1 MKISFY
7 GGAQEVTGACYLLET
22 TNTKLL
28 IDCGLFQGSRECETK
43 NYEKFPFDAS
53 KVDAVVV
60 THAHVDHTGRL
71 PKLIKE
77 GFMGKIYST
86 PATKDLAA
94 LMLED
99 NLGLMERG
107 INRGRGEKMLYDKKD
122 LENTFSFWEVAEY
135 HQKFKIGD
143 FYVSLLDAGHIL
155 GSAMVEVI
163 LDGKKIVATGDLG
176 NPPTPLLRPTEEVMD
191 ANILLIE
198 STYGDRL
205 HEDRTERKTK
215 IERTIEDTVKRRG
228 VLMVPAF
235 SLERTQELLFELNDL
250 VEHGRIPE
258 IPIFLDSPLAIKATN
273 VYKNYE
279 HYYNKS
285 ARYIIDSGDEVFK
298 FPGLKFTKTTDES
311 KAINEVSSPKV
322 VIAGSG
328 MSTGGRILHHE
339 VRYLSDPNSTLLLV
353 GYQAAGS
360 LGRRLQSGAKEVRI
374 MGQNIPVRA
383 RVENIQGYS
392 AHPDRDMLMDFVKNT
407 SDSLD
412 KVFVIQGEPQSALFF
427 VQRIKDYLGIDARAP
442 KYGDSFK
449 IK

>member
-1 MKISFY
+1 MKISFF

-22 TNTKLL
+22 KNSKLL
-28 IDCGLFQGSRECETK
+28 IDCGLFQGSRECEDK
-43 NYEKFPFDAS
+43 NYEKFPFDAA
-53 KVDAVVV
+53 KIDAVVI

-77 GFMGKIYST
+77 GFGGKIYST
-86 PATKDLAA
+86 PATKDLAV

-99 NLGLMERG
+99 NLGLMERYLK
-107 INRGRGEKMLYDKKD
+107 RGENLLYDKKD
-122 LENTFSFWEVAEY
+122 LEKTFSFWEGAEY
-135 HQKFKIGD
+135 HQKFKVGD
-143 FYVSLLDAGHIL
+143 FYISLLDAGHIL
-155 GSAMVEVI
+155 GSAMVEIV
-163 LDGKKIVATGDLG
+163 LDGKKIIATGDLG
-176 NPPTPLLRPTEEVMD
+176 NPPTPLLKPTEEVAD

-198 STYGDRL
+198 STYGDRV
-205 HEDRTERKTK
+205 HEDKAERKTK
-215 IERTIEDTVKRRG
+215 IERAIEDTVKRGG

-258 IPIFLDSPLAIKATN
+258 IPIFLDSPLAIKATE
-273 VYKNYE
+273 VYKDYE

-285 ARYIIDSGDEVFK
+285 ARYIIDSGDAIFK

-311 KAINEVSSPKV
+311 KAINEVPAPKV

-374 MGQNIPVRA
+374 MGQDISVRA
-383 RVENIQGYS
+383 RIENIQGYS
-392 AHPDRDMLMDFVKNT
+392 AHPDREMLMDFVKKT
-407 SDSLD
+407 SDTLGE
-412 KVFVIQGEPQSALFF
+412 VFVIQGEPQSAPFF
-427 VQRIKDYLGIDARAP
+427 VQRIKDYLGIDTVAP
-442 KYGDSFK
+442 KYGDAFEL
-449 IK
+449 